1 MKNRSLAKINILFM
15 ILDCS
20 KDKSINSTLTPN
32 VLMDRQIIIFILH
45 FFYKI
50 LCLILIEGTA

>member
-1 MKNRSLAKINILFM
+1 MKNRSLAKIHILFM

-20 KDKSINSTLTPN
+20 KDKSINSTLSSN
-32 VLMDRQIIIFILH
+32 ILMDGQIIIFILN

-50 LCLILIEGTA
+50 LCLILIEDRA